1 MPSGPALFQGAVSAE
16 TAGEKEIGGL
26 SATYPPGNYWL
37 MAKSDTAGVTVSGN
51 QCATELASPLNGQ
64 ALFASPVAANSNAT
78 APDGATLSLSFGAS
92 GVPITNLIQ
101 WR

>member
-37 MAKSDTAGVTVSGN
+37 MAKSDKAGVTVSGN
-51 QCATELASPLNGQ
+51 QCATELANPINGQ
-64 ALFASPVAANSNAT
+64 ALFASPVAANSNDT

-92 GVPITNLIQ
+92 NVPITNLIQ
-101 WR
+101 WK

>member
-1 MPSGPALFQGAVSAE
+1 MPSGPALFQGAVSAA

-37 MAKSDTAGVTVSGN
+37 MAKSDTAGVVVSGI
-51 QCATELASPLNGQ
+51 QCGTELANPLNGQ
-64 ALFASPVAANSNAT
+64 SFFGPPVAANSDAT
-78 APDGATLSLSFGAS
+78 APDGATLSLSAGAS
-92 GVPITNLIQ
+92 SVPITNLIQ